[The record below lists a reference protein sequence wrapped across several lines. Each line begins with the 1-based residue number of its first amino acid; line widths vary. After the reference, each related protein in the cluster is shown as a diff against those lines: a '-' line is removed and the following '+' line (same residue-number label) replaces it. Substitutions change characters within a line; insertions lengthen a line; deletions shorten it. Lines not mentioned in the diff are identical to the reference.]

1 MKGTFVITG
10 ANGGLGSNLVS
21 QFLRSPYAKD
31 YKGLFAVRNPASVD
45 TLKNVLA
52 GSSNANDHE
61 IIAVDLSSLASV
73 HTATNDLNQ
82 RVASGSIPRILAV
95 VLNAALQPPMTVWRL
110 SSLSTT
116 FHTSCLPTCYSRA
129 WTQWAALSLSPA
141 GLIILPII

>member
-1 MKGTFVITG
+1 M
-10 ANGGLGSNLVS
+10 
-21 QFLRSPYAKD
+21 
-31 YKGLFAVRNPASVD
+31 D

-95 VLNAALQPPMTVWRL
+95 VLNAALQRTYFG
-110 SSLSTT
+110 SSYPL
-116 FHTSCLPTCYSRA
+116 FGFNPEPRENVLG
-129 WTQWAALSLSPA
+129 
-141 GLIILPII
+141 GLTL